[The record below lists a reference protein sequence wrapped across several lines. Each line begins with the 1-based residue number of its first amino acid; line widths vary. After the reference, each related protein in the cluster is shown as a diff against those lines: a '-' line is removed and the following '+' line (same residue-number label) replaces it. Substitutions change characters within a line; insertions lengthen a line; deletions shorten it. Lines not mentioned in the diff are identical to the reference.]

1 MHHAGV
7 SFLQPCGKLPLPAG
21 AQQPPAA
28 GQDVEP
34 GPRGIPSLCPVPL
47 SRAGAGST
55 APVLGHVPALRHGQH
70 CRTAALKKPIA
81 CPAALLCSFPQQKGS
96 DFNKTSQKMQ
106 GKGQGTFT
114 GGTQSTRESLGSTA
128 QFIKLLSG
136 APRTYSVYG
145 AEGRGLKYLA
155 DLCDLG
161 LQVHHVESQTM
172 FELPSVTINIGDEGL
187 EKPGGESS
195 PSPSALLGAAFPALG
210 GSSTSPHSSQCCFPA
225 GVRGII
231 PPNKGIKPPDG
242 GIKPPDGGRRGQ
254 PRLGAAE
261 GLCLEPGREPRL
273 GVQPQRAQRKGRVH
287 AQDYLCHIF
296 WCI

>member
-1 MHHAGV
+1 M
-7 SFLQPCGKLPLPAG
+7 
-21 AQQPPAA
+21 
-28 GQDVEP
+28 
-34 GPRGIPSLCPVPL
+34 
-47 SRAGAGST
+47 
-55 APVLGHVPALRHGQH
+55 LGHFPALRHGRH

-96 DFNKTSQKMQ
+96 DYNKTSQKMQ

-172 FELPSVTINIGDEGL
+172 FELPSVTINIGDERAW
-187 EKPGGESS
+187 KNPAARAQ
-195 PSPSALLGAAFPALG
+195 SPSALLRAAFPALG

-225 GVRGII
+225 GVRGIK
-231 PPNKGIKPPDG
+231 PPSKGIKPPEG
-242 GIKPPDGGRRGQ
+242 GIKPSDGGR
-254 PRLGAAE
+254 
-261 GLCLEPGREPRL
+261 
-273 GVQPQRAQRKGRVH
+273 
-287 AQDYLCHIF
+287 
-296 WCI
+296 

>member
-1 MHHAGV
+1 MWEAAPACWCSAASCCGAGRGAWTLGH
-7 SFLQPCGKLPLPAG
+7 SLPF
-21 AQQPPAA
+21 
-28 GQDVEP
+28 
-34 GPRGIPSLCPVPL
+34 PVPL

-55 APVLGHVPALRHGQH
+55 APVLGHFPALRHGRH

-96 DFNKTSQKMQ
+96 DYNKTSQKMQ

-172 FELPSVTINIGDEGL
+172 FELPSVTINIGDERAWKNL
-187 EKPGGESS
+187 AARALHPHLLSSEQHSQPWGEAA
-195 PSPSALLGAAFPALG
+195 PHPTAPSAASQQGLGELNLPTRELNLLMGELNLPTVEDEGNPGSGWQRDGAWPGATA
-210 GSSTSPHSSQCCFPA
+210 GSAAS
-225 GVRGII
+225 
-231 PPNKGIKPPDG
+231 KGTEKG
-242 GIKPPDGGRRGQ
+242 KGSCS
-254 PRLGAAE
+254 
-261 GLCLEPGREPRL
+261 GLPVSYFL
-273 GVQPQRAQRKGRVH
+273 V
-287 AQDYLCHIF
+287 YLVY
-296 WCI
+296 